1 MHWGEL
7 DRDTERELI
16 QLASDLLKA
25 ESGTGRPPRCAACY
39 YWRAWQTIEDSLKS
53 GGSGECRR
61 HAPPPEI
68 GFAIT
73 RADDW
78 CGDGSRLT
86 VRDLAQRIR
95 DERRKQP
102 ERESVK

>member
-25 ESGTGRPPRCAACY
+25 ESGTGRPARCAACY
-39 YWRAWQTIEDSLKS
+39 YWRAWQPIQDSLES
-53 GGSGECRR
+53 GGHGECRR
-61 HAPPPEI
+61 HAPPREI

-78 CGDGSRLT
+78 CGSGRMLT
-86 VRDLAQRIR
+86 IEDLAWRIW

-102 ERESVK
+102 EKVK

>member
-1 MHWGEL
+1 MQWGEL
-7 DRDTERELI
+7 TRET
-16 QLASDLLKA
+16 QDELLKLA
-25 ESGTGRPPRCAACY
+25 EHLLKTEFGTGRPARCAACY
-39 YWRAWQTIEDSLKS
+39 YWRAWQSLEESLKS

-61 HAPPPEI
+61 HSPPREI

-78 CGDGSRLT
+78 CGESYRLT
-86 VRDLAQRIR
+86 TTDLAWRIW

-102 ERESVK
+102 EDAQ